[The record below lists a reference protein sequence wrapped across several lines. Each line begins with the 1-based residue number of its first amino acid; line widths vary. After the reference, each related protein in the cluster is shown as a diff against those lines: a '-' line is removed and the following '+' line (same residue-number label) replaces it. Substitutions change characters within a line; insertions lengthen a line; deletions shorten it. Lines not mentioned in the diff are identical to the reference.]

1 MEKPFDLD
9 GPREENMERGWL
21 ETIQLLGLDVMVV
34 AVLSMLVLD
43 RLLAVSKSLA
53 GSIRSRASSG
63 KRPAAVRAPAPPVD
77 AWPPKEWRPS
87 H

>member
-1 MEKPFDLD
+1 
-9 GPREENMERGWL
+9 MERAWL

-43 RLLAVSKSLA
+43 RLLAVSRWLA
-53 GSIRSRASSG
+53 GSIRSRVTSG
-63 KRPAAVRAPAPPVD
+63 KRPAAVRAVTPPASPAD